1 MTYVKKKSTHIVRIL
16 QYILSKVFRKGR
28 CWNLQK
34 KNEVRMYYYVL
45 NYNIH
50 AYYFAPFK
58 L

>member
-1 MTYVKKKSTHIVRIL
+1 MTYVKKKSTHIRIL
-16 QYILSKVFRKGR
+16 QYILSKVFCKGR
-28 CWNLQK
+28 CQNLQK
-34 KNEVRMYYYVL
+34 YEVRMYYYVL